1 MTYCHSQNSSSCSLS
16 ITVCLKEGTFFCFL
30 FAKALPCS
38 GCFKTCMVAHLQQLV
53 GCVRFSTSSMVSRFL
68 LHSSN
73 WACCFGCFFQYTP
86 RFEVWASSFDTNF
99 NYEIIML
106 EPRPSFNHQV
116 NLQQLWVGRWFSK
129 LGFLIY
135 SQRQIW
141 NVSSVLLRT
150 QVHLLNFL
158 TKCLVFFACL

>member
-1 MTYCHSQNSSSCSLS
+1 MFVWRKGHFFVSWLLKLFHVLVVLKLAWLLTCSSW
-16 ITVCLKEGTFFCFL
+16 
-30 FAKALPCS
+30 
-38 GCFKTCMVAHLQQLV
+38 V
-53 GCVRFSTSSMVSRFL
+53 GCVRFSTPSMVSGFL

-158 TKCLVFFACL
+158 TKCLVFFVCL